1 MKIIILTLILVLCA
15 MANYGQSISGFIKNS
30 KLRNGIRAL
39 QIEEVWENLMGVTIA
54 KYTNKIEII
63 NQTLFIHT
71 NVGPLKN
78 ELMFQKKQI
87 IERVNDAFGES
98 VITQVVIQ

>member
-1 MKIIILTLILVLCA
+1 M
-15 MANYGQSISGFIKNS
+15 
-30 KLRNGIRAL
+30 GI
-39 QIEEVWENLMGVTIA
+39 TIA